1 VAAGARVALE
11 LALGGDPWRIGVAAP
26 LQGDPPPREPAGP
39 RDRLWELE
47 VVELFL
53 LGGGER
59 YLEVELGP
67 HGHYLVLE
75 LDGVRRVASQGHA
88 IEYRAAVEAGRWT
101 GEARLPAAL
110 LPPGL
115 RAWNAYAIH
124 GQGSERRYLAAHAVR
139 GAAPDFH
146 RLECFAA
153 LPGACRPRAALRK
166 AIPSR
171 AGRRSC
177 RRRGG

>member
-1 VAAGARVALE
+1 MTSPASRRLAIDVAQTWDGVPVAAGERVELE
-11 LALGGDPWRIGVAAP
+11 LELGGDPWRIRVAAP
-26 LQGDPPPREPAGP
+26 FHGDPPPREPAGS

-115 RAWNAYAIH
+115 RAWNAYA
-124 GQGSERRYLAAHAVR
+124 STRTATAVR
-139 GAAPDFH
+139 AQLAYTP
-146 RLECFAA
+146 
-153 LPGACRPRAALRK
+153 
-166 AIPSR
+166 
-171 AGRRSC
+171 
-177 RRRGG
+177 

>member
-1 VAAGARVALE
+1 MTSRAPQILRIAVDRTWDGAPVDAGERAELE
-11 LALGGDPWRIGVAAP
+11 LALGDPWQIRVQAP
-26 LQGDPPPREPAGP
+26 YHADPAPPEPRGS

-53 LGGGER
+53 LGAGER

-75 LDGVRRVASQGHA
+75 LDGVRRVQRQGIP
-88 IEYRAAVEAGRWT
+88 IEYRASIDGARWT
-101 GEARLPAAL
+101 GQARLPAAL
-110 LPPGL
+110 LPGGL

-124 GQGSERRYLAAHAVR
+124 GEGGARRYLAAHAVG

-146 RLECFAA
+146 RLDCFAP
-153 LPGACRPRAALRK
+153 LP
-166 AIPSR
+166 
-171 AGRRSC
+171 
-177 RRRGG
+177 RG

>member
-1 VAAGARVALE
+1 MTSLASQSLRIDVAHTWDGAAVGADERVGLE
-11 LALGGDPWRIGVAAP
+11 LTLGADPWQLRVEAP
-26 LQGDPPPREPAGP
+26 YHSDPAPPEPAGS

-53 LGGGER
+53 LGAGER

-75 LDGVRRVASQGHA
+75 LDGVRRVQRQGVA
-88 IEYRAAVEAGRWT
+88 IEYRAAIQGGRWT
-101 GEARLPAAL
+101 GRARLPAEL

-124 GQGSERRYLAAHAVR
+124 GQGAARRYLAAHAVR

-146 RLECFAA
+146 RLECFAP
-153 LPGACRPRAALRK
+153 LP
-166 AIPSR
+166 
-171 AGRRSC
+171 RS
-177 RRRGG
+177 

>member
-1 VAAGARVALE
+1 MTSLASQILQIAVDRTWDGAPVGATERAALE
-11 LALGGDPWRIGVAAP
+11 LELGGDPWRIRVQAP
-26 LQGDPPPREPAGP
+26 YHGDPAPAEPPGS

-53 LGGGER
+53 LGAGER

-67 HGHYLVLE
+67 HGHYLVLARA
-75 LDGVRRVASQGHA
+75 GVRRVQRQGIP
-88 IEYRAAVEAGRWT
+88 IEYRAAIDGARWS

-110 LPPGL
+110 LPAGL

-124 GQGSERRYLAAHAVR
+124 GQGSGRRYLAAHAVR

-146 RLECFAA
+146 RLECFAP
-153 LPGACRPRAALRK
+153 L
-166 AIPSR
+166 
-171 AGRRSC
+171 
-177 RRRGG
+177 